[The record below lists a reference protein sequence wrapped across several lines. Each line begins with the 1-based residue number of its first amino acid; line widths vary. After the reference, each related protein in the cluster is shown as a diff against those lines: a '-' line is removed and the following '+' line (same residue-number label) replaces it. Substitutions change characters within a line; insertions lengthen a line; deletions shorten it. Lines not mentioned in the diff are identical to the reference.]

1 MRRIGLVLLVL
12 LAVALG
18 ALGALGALAVDR
30 WAPTHSTATGL
41 HSFVH
46 ERLRLSP
53 DQEAALETLE
63 ARFGARQRALDLQLQ
78 QANVDLARAIEIEGR
93 NGPRVKAAVE
103 IVHAR
108 MGALQDATIDHLF
121 AMRAILTPAQRER
134 FDARVTQSLTSQ
146 PE

>member
-1 MRRIGLVLLVL
+1 MRRVGLVFLML
-12 LAVALG
+12 LAV

-30 WAPTHSTATGL
+30 WVPTHSTATGL

-46 ERLRLSP
+46 ERLQLSP

-93 NGPRVKAAVE
+93 NGPRVKAAVAT
-103 IVHAR
+103 VHAR

-121 AMRAILTPAQRER
+121 AMRALLTPAQRER